1 MRALV
6 GHLPFSEH
14 LLGLFPPLLR
24 QRGGQEA
31 GDSDQIILARTV
43 LWALWDKNEQS
54 SELLH

>member
-1 MRALV
+1 V

-14 LLGLFPPLLR
+14 LLWLFPPLLR

-31 GDSDQIILARTV
+31 GDSDQIILARAV
-43 LWALWDKNEQS
+43 LWALWDTNEQS